1 MIAVLGC
8 EEWEIERV
16 KQLCGKLGQCRLHLT
31 LVWGVTHVVIGTK
44 HTCDSGGE
52 RGNRHE
58 LVRHAIDGYHEAILL
73 GLWVLDFAWVE
84 ACLKKG
90 VACEDGRVAL
100 SLRAPPRDFELVGC
114 RRRHKGCDPRRGR
127 LARCSGEAGVFQGL
141 TVCIFGQGRC
151 EDEKERV
158 QRLLVIGG
166 AKLEEDKPS
175 RIEKGRKETFM
186 ERPFDDSESGD
197 DASGFGGKET
207 LNTVGKVTVMVV
219 LPDLSEDRYSQGL
232 AKKALAKCKA
242 LKARAAVDRA
252 WVMSSIEQ
260 CHPTAF
266 DGYSVNRFLGQTAT
280 APLNVSLE
288 NHQSGGSEAVG
299 NGHGKR
305 LSKCRL
311 SLPHGKYSRKEL
323 VDLDEDFGQ
332 LYVTSAA
339 SDARRSKKI
348 VSEAEKIMDAGDR
361 VTEQAANLQPLG
373 LGAAGFAFSRHDS
386 KKKASRCFIW
396 PRGLLL
402 GGRNRRTP
410 RVRTTCSSYKAIV
423 GFDVATVNCVEGPD
437 MIILCQLTDPDPG

>member
-16 KQLCGKLGQCRLHLT
+16 KQLCGKLGQRRLHLT

-44 HTCDSGGE
+44 HTCDSGGG

-58 LVRHAIDGYHEAILL
+58 LVRHAIDGYHEAVLR

-84 ACLKKG
+84 ACLKG

-141 TVCIFGQGRC
+141 TVCVFGEGRS

-158 QRLLVIGG
+158 RRLLVIGG
-166 AKLEEDKPS
+166 AKLEEDNPS
-175 RIEKGRKETFM
+175 RAARGRKEAFT
-186 ERPFDDSESGD
+186 ERPFDDSESGEY
-197 DASGFGGKET
+197 ASVVGGFGGNEASDAG
-207 LNTVGKVTVMVV
+207 GKAAVVVV
-219 LPDLSEDRYSQGL
+219 LPDISEGRYSQGL

-242 LKARAAVDRA
+242 LKVRAAVDGA
-252 WVMSSIEQ
+252 WVLSSIEQ
-260 CHPTAF
+260 CYPAAF
-266 DGYSVNRFLGQTAT
+266 DNYSVNCFLGQTAT
-280 APLNVSLE
+280 VNLSPE
-288 NHQSGGSEAVG
+288 NRQSGGSEAVG
-299 NGHGKR
+299 NGRGKR

-311 SLPHGKYSRKEL
+311 SLPHGNNSRKEL

-332 LYVTSAA
+332 LCVTSAA
-339 SDARRSKKI
+339 SDARRSKQI

-361 VTEQAANLQPLG
+361 VTEQAANLQPMG
-373 LGAAGFAFSRHDS
+373 LGAAGFAFSRHGS
-386 KKKASRCFIW
+386 KKKVSHCFI
-396 PRGLLL
+396 LL
-402 GGRNRRTP
+402 GGLSLR
-410 RVRTTCSSYKAIV
+410 CSRYSWV
-423 GFDVATVNCVEGPD
+423 GLEHRG
-437 MIILCQLTDPDPG
+437 